1 MRVHIKLLSRGKY
14 FVNFFVDPRK
24 NNIESDIFTDIITD
38 INLTIYLK
46 TYRYLKKTNLWY
58 LSWF

>member
-1 MRVHIKLLSRGKY
+1 MRVHTKLFSPGKY

-46 TYRYLKKTNLWY
+46 T
-58 LSWF
+58 